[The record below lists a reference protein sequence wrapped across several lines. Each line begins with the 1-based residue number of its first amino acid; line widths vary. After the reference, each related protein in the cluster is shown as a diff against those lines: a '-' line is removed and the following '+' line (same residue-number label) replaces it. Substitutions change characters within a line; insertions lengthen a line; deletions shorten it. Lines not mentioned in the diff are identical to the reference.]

1 MVSVISPPEERMLLH
16 DVSWETYEQLL
27 ANYADSSG
35 PRFTY
40 DRGVLEIMSPSS
52 EHEEFSDVIRLL
64 VYLLAE
70 EWNINARGFGSTTFR
85 RSDVSRGVEPDSCF
99 YIQSV
104 DKLSGVSN
112 LDLNDHPPPD
122 LAVEIDMTHPSIS
135 KLPIYA
141 AFGVPEIW
149 HYEDDQIIIL
159 KLQGGKYVKSETSIA
174 FPRLSRKQ
182 IGSFIELSKIEER
195 PAWQRAVRKWARTAK

>member
-70 EWNINARGFGSTTFR
+70 EWDINVRGFGSTTFR
-85 RSDVSRGVEPDSCF
+85 RADVSRGVEPDSCY
-99 YIQSV
+99 YIKSV
-104 DKLSGVSN
+104 NKLSGVSD
-112 LDLNDHPPPD
+112 LDLNVHPPPD
-122 LAVEIDMTHPSIS
+122 LVVEIDMTHPSIS

-149 HYEDDQIIIL
+149 HYENDQIVIL

-182 IGSFIELSKIEER
+182 IGSFMELSKTEER